1 METRLKK
8 LEEHALNI
16 IKVAFRDVITD
27 TQSNALLFSGGKDS
41 VVLLHLILKYIYTLP
56 NDEQQIIKKRF
67 ALYHIDTGYKH
78 EDILIFRD
86 KIYEKL
92 NKEGFLTTVYKPNQL
107 LIDRF
112 KNEISLECCSN
123 LKKDSLYEILN
134 EKINHQPIKSLFV
147 ALRADEEASRSK
159 ESAFTVRDE
168 DGWNLEKPR
177 LEFNGEYSTGFD
189 SENGEHMRI
198 HPLIKWTELD
208 VWEYIFQEN
217 IEVIDLYFDTKECG
231 QRHRTIGCKRCTGT
245 ISSKTENGI
254 IVKNVSQIIENL
266 KNELKNI
273 PERSTRKQDEKSS
286 SKSLEELRFK
296 GYM

>member
-1 METRLKK
+1 MENRLKK
-8 LEEHALNI
+8 LEKHALNI

-56 NDEQQIIKKRF
+56 KIQQEIFKKYF
-67 ALYHIDTGYKH
+67 AIYHIDTGYKH
-78 EDILIFRD
+78 KDILTFRE
-86 KIYEKL
+86 KIYKKL
-92 NKEGFLTTVYKPNQL
+92 NIKGFLTSVYKPEQK
-107 LIDRF
+107 LIDKF
-112 KNEISLECCSN
+112 KNKISLECCST
-123 LKKDSLYEILN
+123 LKKDSLYSILN
-134 EKINHQPIKSLFV
+134 EKVNFQPIKSFFV

-159 ESAFTVRDE
+159 ESAFTIRNCN
-168 DGWNLEKPR
+168 GWNIEEPK
-177 LEFNGEYSTGFD
+177 LEFNGEYSTGFN

-208 VWEYIFQEN
+208 VWEYILQEN
-217 IEVIDLYFDTKECG
+217 IEVIDLYFDIDDSG

-254 IVKNVSQIIENL
+254 TVKNVSQIIDNL
-266 KNELKNI
+266 KNELKYI
-273 PERSTRKQDEKSS
+273 PERATRKQDEKSS